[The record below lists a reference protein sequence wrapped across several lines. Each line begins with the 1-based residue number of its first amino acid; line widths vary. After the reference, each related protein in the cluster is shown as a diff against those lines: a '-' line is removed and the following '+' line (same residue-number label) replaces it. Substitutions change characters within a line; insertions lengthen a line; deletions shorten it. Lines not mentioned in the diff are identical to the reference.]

1 MQSTVDLTDTWCC
14 GATPLLFSIVNG
26 PAETLAKLDRDYPSL
41 AKMAADGGAY
51 DPPQLNP
58 ARTFVSC
65 CLGLPW
71 PDSCNLGTVNWFS
84 HRSPLCA
91 LCPAAVCL
99 GYMKCCFGFTELSL
113 LESGDEVF
121 IEMLQRG
128 VAPEQCPERLKGLYW
143 MQDNLANEV
152 LVTFQDAYWQPATA
166 TAPFLGTKDLGL
178 NFTRDPTCFGV
189 CNGPPFSP
197 FTCPPVGCCPC
208 LCLPCWA
215 VAPCGSTRSLPGCC
229 LRRTPMTLV
238 SSPDQRWIDLGLGN
252 FIFIPTAGE
261 TLVAPGGEPVAFD
274 AAQDLLRVSFYPEQG
289 LSSINYQ
296 YRVRRVAHLSESG
309 ALVKT
314 EAWDDLVAK
323 VRATNETPGCL
334 GDRCYC
340 NLPLEQRLQNSLL
353 YQNDRQFFRLPPRPA
368 SMALGRG

>member
-58 ARTFVSC
+58 AQTFVSC

-128 VAPEQCPERLKGLYW
+128 VAPEECPERLKGLYW
-143 MQDNLANEV
+143 MQD
-152 LVTFQDAYWQPATA
+152 TSP
-166 TAPFLGTKDLGL
+166 
-178 NFTRDPTCFGV
+178 TRC
-189 CNGPPFSP
+189 
-197 FTCPPVGCCPC
+197 
-208 LCLPCWA
+208 
-215 VAPCGSTRSLPGCC
+215 
-229 LRRTPMTLV
+229 
-238 SSPDQRWIDLGLGN
+238 
-252 FIFIPTAGE
+252 
-261 TLVAPGGEPVAFD
+261 
-274 AAQDLLRVSFYPEQG
+274 
-289 LSSINYQ
+289 
-296 YRVRRVAHLSESG
+296 
-309 ALVKT
+309 
-314 EAWDDLVAK
+314 
-323 VRATNETPGCL
+323 
-334 GDRCYC
+334 
-340 NLPLEQRLQNSLL
+340 
-353 YQNDRQFFRLPPRPA
+353 
-368 SMALGRG
+368 

>member
-1 MQSTVDLTDTWCC
+1 MPSPACSRPAPKYIEKKRQDNGYAALSMQSTVDLTDTWCC
-14 GATPLLFSIVNG
+14 GATPLLFSVVNK

-58 ARTFVSC
+58 AQTFVSC

-152 LVTFQDAYWQPATA
+152 LVTWQDAYWQPATA

-189 CNGPPFSP
+189 WNTRGPSGQNPGIWKRPGPPLF
-197 FTCPPVGCCPC
+197 V
-208 LCLPCWA
+208 
-215 VAPCGSTRSLPGCC
+215 VE
-229 LRRTPMTLV
+229 V
-238 SSPDQRWIDLGLGN
+238 SSRQSI
-252 FIFIPTAGE
+252 
-261 TLVAPGGEPVAFD
+261 
-274 AAQDLLRVSFYPEQG
+274 RVSLHVDG
-289 LSSINYQ
+289 L
-296 YRVRRVAHLSESG
+296 
-309 ALVKT
+309 T
-314 EAWDDLVAK
+314 
-323 VRATNETPGCL
+323 
-334 GDRCYC
+334 
-340 NLPLEQRLQNSLL
+340 
-353 YQNDRQFFRLPPRPA
+353 
-368 SMALGRG
+368 